1 MILRDHYLRVP
12 AMQVGGARPAS
23 GQSIASDIVRA
34 DEPLL
39 ASVTRRNLLQ
49 TVRADWDYRFARY
62 MNEDPDRSCIYPE
75 VSRVHHTRT
84 PQERAYSTTDTLQAD
99 RYAPMAFAGHMD
111 TDAAAPALP
120 ADQEAAWALRPDDFE
135 HLPLEAYEGDIR
147 RRLRASTQIGRSPL
161 PDG

>member
-1 MILRDHYLRVP
+1 PRLPLY
-12 AMQVGGARPAS
+12 GAWLDDSAGPLSQGAGHASEWGAPAS

-39 ASVTRRNLLQ
+39 ASFFTRRNLLQ

-111 TDAAAPALP
+111 TDAAAPA
-120 ADQEAAWALRPDDFE
+120 
-135 HLPLEAYEGDIR
+135 
-147 RRLRASTQIGRSPL
+147 
-161 PDG
+161 

>member
-1 MILRDHYLRVP
+1 M
-12 AMQVGGARPAS
+12 
-23 GQSIASDIVRA
+23 RA

-39 ASVTRRNLLQ
+39 ASFFTRRNLLQ

-120 ADQEAAWALRPDDFE
+120 ADQEATWALRPDDFE